1 MLPSWINVISL
12 KNTLLQSLSCLVK
25 RKMPRSFPGLEWHHE
40 EQGPPCLRWV
50 CMPGGTKLFKNLL
63 IFTDYLSFFCLLSR
77 YFKFFSMS
85 FLHFIYLCYPKTIS
99 CSLFFVLNSCF
110 LFHEYIYIYIHNRLK
125 YIYIFI
131 LISFRG
137 LQMCCDT
144 SWPFFIETIVYSVM
158 CTDIKYTTW
167 WIFTHI

>member
-77 YFKFFSMS
+77 YFKFF
-85 FLHFIYLCYPKTIS
+85 FYVIFTFYL
-99 CSLFFVLNSCF
+99 SLLSKNYF
-110 LFHEYIYIYIHNRLK
+110 LFSVFCFKFLLSISWIYIYIFIIGSN
-125 YIYIFI
+125 IYIFI